1 VILQIGTLQWCCLN
15 TIHHHKNIPTIRKT
29 LVKPVPKSLQYA
41 WGNLSRIIMHLG
53 WISDLQKLGWVANFS
68 DWDKPHLFCNS
79 NHKEVKDQM
88 YDSTFMRGSSSC
100 VLNWSRGDGTLNRWQ
115 LLLEHR
121 NRHSWNLW
129 LLWITKIANAEQKF
143 SKVREGHWVWT
154 RVRIL

>member
-1 VILQIGTLQWCCLN
+1 MWLRRWRQVGYSHGVILQIGTLQWCCLN

-68 DWDKPHLFCNS
+68 EWDKPHLFCNS

-88 YDSTFMRGSSSC
+88 YDSTFRWGHRAHHAHIYEIMTFQIS
-100 VLNWSRGDGTLNRWQ
+100 LMHHGDGSIIWTLQVNYSAGGHEK
-115 LLLEHR
+115 L
-121 NRHSWNLW
+121 SW
-129 LLWITKIANAEQKF
+129 
-143 SKVREGHWVWT
+143 
-154 RVRIL
+154 